1 MKSKTERAP
10 VDTAPQTGTRR
21 KTQED
26 AVLKAAVAKDLA
38 DGPSPPPTRLN
49 DPVQVRTKSVEE
61 ETVLYSVSGRPIRKC
76 QQNDAQTA
84 PAEEDRARPPANSVI
99 FDTDINLALADARSI
114 YLEEHK
120 ALENEHGALAGRG
133 CRPALHLA
141 TVTIPPSFI
150 TSRSRF
156 GGQPYRG
163 IDGTEPHPC
172 CQLCGDKML
181 FVLQLDL
188 NQVTEE
194 AAQAAKT
201 YNTDPAPA
209 VVPAVFN
216 TNAHAAH
223 ADHHLMQLFMCR
235 KFYTRDE
242 DIAVSHAHNPSMTHL
257 VRVIP
262 SPAAPALK
270 VALPEPDTQY
280 LPARAVMQLMPFP
293 DHPNLPLPQGS
304 ANLERSMKDWTE
316 ARLRRCYPYVLEI
329 LSAKTTLLGFAGPV
343 DKVLGYADGSPSEPL
358 VCPKCHGTDYSPVIQ
373 IYSINARLSVNP
385 TFTLLVRQCRGC
397 HAFAA
402 SWTPKESPIDVRA
415 AVREAAVAEVAKREG
430 VGETFDIGD

>member
-1 MKSKTERAP
+1 MHPPSATRFTPRSDALASITHRPRKLSRVQTPLVCTE
-10 VDTAPQTGTRR
+10 VRR
-21 KTQED
+21 S
-26 AVLKAAVAKDLA
+26 
-38 DGPSPPPTRLN
+38 PSPPI
-49 DPVQVRTKSVEE
+49 VH
-61 ETVLYSVSGRPIRKC
+61 
-76 QQNDAQTA
+76 A
-84 PAEEDRARPPANSVI
+84 PAPQSCVST
-99 FDTDINLALADARSI
+99 DTELNVALLNAHKA

-120 ALENEHGALAGRG
+120 ALENEHRALDGRG

-163 IDGTEPHPC
+163 IDGESPPC
-172 CQLCGDKML
+172 CQLCGDRML

-188 NQVTEE
+188 EEVTHE
-194 AAQAAKT
+194 ATKAAKK
-201 YNTDPAPA
+201 YGIDPEFV
-209 VVPAVFN
+209 VVPEIFN
-216 TNAHAAH
+216 PNATAQPKN
-223 ADHHLMQLFMCR
+223 HHLMQLFICR

-242 DIAVSHAHNPSMTHL
+242 DTPNSHAHNPSMTHL

-293 DHPNLPLPQGS
+293 DHPNLPLPHTS
-304 ANLERSMKDWTE
+304 EDLEKSGFDWVG
-316 ARLRRCYPYVLEI
+316 ARLRRSYPYLLEI
-329 LSAKTTLLGFAGPV
+329 RSDTDSVKGYAGPI
-343 DKVLGYADGSPSEPL
+343 DKILGYADGSPSEPL
-358 VCPKCHGTDYSPVIQ
+358 VCPKCHGTDYLPVIQ

-385 TFTLLVRQCRGC
+385 TFTLLVRQCRSC

-402 SWTPKESPIDVRA
+402 SWTPKESARDVRLLERA
-415 AVREAAVAEVAKREG
+415 RRRTEQRAVAAQRESQPIESDG
-430 VGETFDIGD
+430 VIDID